1 MDWVE
6 YERSIGSVKGQFW
19 VLFRLDIEQYGLK
32 SLYEWNGNFERTILD
47 YMDFEEFSKDGLTT

>member
-1 MDWVE
+1 VE